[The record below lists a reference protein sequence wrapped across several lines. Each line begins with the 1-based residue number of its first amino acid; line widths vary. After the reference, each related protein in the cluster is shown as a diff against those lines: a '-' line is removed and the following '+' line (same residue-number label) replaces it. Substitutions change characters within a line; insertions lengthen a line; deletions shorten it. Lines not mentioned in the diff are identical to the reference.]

1 MFSYVDLVRVE
12 IALEAEEQ
20 FGVTIPDEE
29 TDGWRTLGDAARSV
43 AGRAGGAA
51 TEAEVFDWLRT
62 LIAEGYGVAEEDVG
76 EVGLSYMTGP
86 RPLPPVSTLLTRAL
100 GLPVDKVVDASND
113 PALEIIETPGRA
125 RCRACGAGLT
135 LDRPFGRCA
144 CGGSDLEWL
153 SGEELKIKE
162 MEVA

>member
-1 MFSYVDLVRVE
+1 MHELGIVQEVIAVVTDRAAGARVTRVVLEIGKLSAVLPDAVRFCFDLV
-12 IALEAEEQ
+12 
-20 FGVTIPDEE
+20 
-29 TDGWRTLGDAARSV
+29 
-43 AGRAGGAA
+43 
-51 TEAEVFDWLRT
+51 
-62 LIAEGYGVAEEDVG
+62 AEGTAAEGAV
-76 EVGLSYMTGP
+76 
-86 RPLPPVSTLLTRAL
+86 
-100 GLPVDKVVDASND
+100 
-113 PALEIIETPGRA
+113 LEIIETPGRA